1 MPIFNFDFLS
11 MGIIGSAAALGAGT
25 PLIPAIICGGIS
37 GSFSAFGNQCPAELD
52 SIATGGITTLST
64 QRAGEIIMQSSD
76 PSEYALELLGDN
88 FCKSHA
94 YSVMGTSLGTSIG
107 QNQLCVTTC
116 ELLPQVA
123 IMSGYE
129 SCKVCCREATLA
141 GIGRAAEILPE
152 LI

>member
-1 MPIFNFDFLS
+1 MPIFDFLS
-11 MGIIGSAAALGAGT
+11 LGAIGTAAAMGGGV
-25 PLIPAIICGGIS
+25 PLIPALICGGIS
-37 GSFSAFGNQCPAELD
+37 GSFSAFGNQCPSELD
-52 SIATGGITTLST
+52 SIATGEITTLST
-64 QRAGEIIMQSSD
+64 QRAGEILMQSSSD
-76 PSEYALELLGDN
+76 PSEYALEMLGDN
-88 FCKSHA
+88 FCKAHA
-94 YSVMGTSLGTSIG
+94 YSVMGTALGSGIG

-141 GIGRAAEILPE
+141 GFGRATELLTE